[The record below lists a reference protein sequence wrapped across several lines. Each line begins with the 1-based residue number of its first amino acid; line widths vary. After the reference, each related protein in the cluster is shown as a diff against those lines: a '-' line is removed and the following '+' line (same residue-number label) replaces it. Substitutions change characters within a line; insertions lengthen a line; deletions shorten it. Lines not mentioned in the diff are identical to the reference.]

1 VHILRSSAGSQT
13 PKEDRVAVEAPLE
26 FLLHHPSLGP
36 EPLSFGTTMRTP
48 GDDESL
54 AAGLLYGEGIVS
66 KAADIEAL
74 ESSTRR
80 PNVINVRLHPS
91 VQIVPNTPSRLFSA
105 GSSCGVCGT
114 TGLDAAIARAAATHI
129 PDTGHAAMSL
139 LMQLPDRMRAA
150 QSKFGYT
157 GGVHA
162 SALFDFS
169 GNLLNLAEDVGRHN
183 AFDKLV
189 GMSLMSGDLP
199 LTNRIVVLSESMRER
214 IASKIGGTRA
224 SRIDVIHNWA
234 DGSDIRPLGEDSNPF
249 VVDNSLGES
258 FVVLFSG
265 NMGRVNEFSTV
276 MDAALLLRERSD
288 IIFLFVG
295 DGAKADEI
303 REFQRKHNLTSLR
316 LLPYQPRH
324 QLRYSLAAGDV
335 LLVTLA
341 EGLAGLSVPS
351 KAYAIMAAG
360 RPLLF
365 VGDPKS
371 DIARI
376 ITRYKCGAVFASGD
390 CAGLAELISEWS
402 ADSSKLKEMGAAA
415 RSLFEER
422 FDRSH
427 AVSAYLD
434 TLNKCV
440 RPLAELS
447 EPAAVGSGD

>member
-1 VHILRSSAGSQT
+1 MGTADSEIATPAASPAAPLSTPSGTLTVHILRSSAGSQT

-169 GNLLNLAEDVGRHN
+169 GDLLNLAEDVGRHN

-189 GMSLMSGDLP
+189 GMSLMSNEIP
-199 LTNRIVVLSESMRER
+199 LSNRIVVLS
-214 IASKIGGTRA
+214 GRA
-224 SRIDVIHNWA
+224 SFELVQKALRAGVSILAAIGA
-234 DGSDIRPLGEDSNPF
+234 PS
-249 VVDNSLGES
+249 SLAVNLAVTSGLTLVGFLRES
-258 FVVLFSG
+258 HCNVYAHPARL
-265 NMGRVNEFSTV
+265 TL
-276 MDAALLLRERSD
+276 DAA
-288 IIFLFVG
+288 
-295 DGAKADEI
+295 
-303 REFQRKHNLTSLR
+303 
-316 LLPYQPRH
+316 
-324 QLRYSLAAGDV
+324 
-335 LLVTLA
+335 
-341 EGLAGLSVPS
+341 
-351 KAYAIMAAG
+351 
-360 RPLLF
+360 
-365 VGDPKS
+365 
-371 DIARI
+371 
-376 ITRYKCGAVFASGD
+376 
-390 CAGLAELISEWS
+390 
-402 ADSSKLKEMGAAA
+402 
-415 RSLFEER
+415 
-422 FDRSH
+422 
-427 AVSAYLD
+427 
-434 TLNKCV
+434 
-440 RPLAELS
+440 
-447 EPAAVGSGD
+447 PA